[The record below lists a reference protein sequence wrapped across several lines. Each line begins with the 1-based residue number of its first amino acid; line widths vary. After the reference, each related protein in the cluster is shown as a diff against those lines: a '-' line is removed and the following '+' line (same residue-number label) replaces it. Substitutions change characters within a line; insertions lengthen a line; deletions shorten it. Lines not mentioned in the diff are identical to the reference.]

1 MTPEEPEDWR
11 PREPLQQPAQPQQ
24 PQWPAHPQDQPR
36 WPAQPQDQPQRR
48 RWAGRAGGGAVAAG
62 GAAAAKSGLL
72 VKLLLALKGL
82 AVLAKFKFA
91 LSMIVSIGA
100 YALFWG
106 WRFAVGF
113 VLLLAVHEIGHVI
126 VLRAQGVQASAP
138 MFIPFL
144 GAFVSVRSPQRS
156 VADEAASALAGPAI
170 GAAGSYAVLQISH
183 ATGSQLLQALAYTG
197 FFLNLFNLL
206 PALPLDGGRVAGAL
220 HPAIWVAGMAA
231 AVLFLLSHPS
241 PVLVF
246 VLVIGG
252 LEALRRWRAHRAG
265 QAGDYYSVPPRIRA
279 LIATGYVAV
288 ALFCLWGM
296 HTAYLPHQT
305 L

>member
-1 MTPEEPEDWR
+1 MTEWAPEQPRQPEPPRR
-11 PREPLQQPAQPQQ
+11 PRWGA
-24 PQWPAHPQDQPR
+24 
-36 WPAQPQDQPQRR
+36 
-48 RWAGRAGGGAVAAG
+48 RAGGGAVAAG

-91 LSMIVSIGA
+91 LSMVVSIGA

-113 VLLLAVHEIGHVI
+113 VLLLAVHELGHVV
-126 VLRAQGVQASAP
+126 VLRAQGVEASAP

-144 GAFVSVRSPQRS
+144 GAFVSVRSP
-156 VADEAASALAGPAI
+156 L
-170 GAAGSYAVLQISH
+170 SH

-206 PALPLDGGRVAGAL
+206 PMLPLDGGRVAGAL
-220 HPAIWVAGMAA
+220 HPAIWAAGMAV
-231 AVLFLLSHPS
+231 AVVFLLSHPS

-252 LEALRRWRAHRAG
+252 LEAVRRWRARRAG
-265 QAGDYYSVPPRIRA
+265 EAGDYYTVPPRVRG
-279 LIATGYVAV
+279 LIAAAYVTV
-288 ALFCLWGM
+288 ALVCLWGM
-296 HTAYLPHQT
+296 NAAYLPHAS

>member
-1 MTPEEPEDWR
+1 M
-11 PREPLQQPAQPQQ
+11 
-24 PQWPAHPQDQPR
+24 
-36 WPAQPQDQPQRR
+36 AQPQDRGSADQGRR

-72 VKLLLALKGL
+72 VKLLLGLKGL
-82 AVLAKFKFA
+82 TLLGKFKFA

-113 VLLLAVHEIGHVI
+113 VLLIAVHELGHVV

-156 VADEAASALAGPAI
+156 VAEEATSALAGPAV
-170 GAAGSYAVLQISH
+170 GAAGSYAVLELSR
-183 ATGSQLLQALAYTG
+183 AMGSPLLQALAYTG

-206 PALPLDGGRVAGAL
+206 PTLPLDGGRVAGAL
-220 HPAIWVAGMAA
+220 HPAIWAVGMAA
-231 AVLFLLSHPS
+231 AVLFLLWHPS

-246 VLVIGG
+246 VLLIGG
-252 LEALRRWRAHRAG
+252 LEAVRRWRAHRAG
-265 QAGDYYSVPPRIRA
+265 EAGEYYTVPTRTRA
-279 LIATGYVAV
+279 LIAASYVAV

-296 HTAYLPHQT
+296 NAAYLPHQGLT
-305 L
+305 H

>member
-1 MTPEEPEDWR
+1 MTESAPEQPRQPEPPRR
-11 PREPLQQPAQPQQ
+11 PRWGA
-24 PQWPAHPQDQPR
+24 
-36 WPAQPQDQPQRR
+36 
-48 RWAGRAGGGAVAAG
+48 RAGGGAVAAG

-91 LSMIVSIGA
+91 LSMVVSIGA

-106 WRFAVGF
+106 WRFAAGF
-113 VLLLAVHEIGHVI
+113 VLLLAVHELGHVV

-156 VADEAASALAGPAI
+156 VADEAVSALAGPIA
-170 GAAGSYAVLQISH
+170 GAAGSYAVLELSH

-206 PALPLDGGRVAGAL
+206 PMLPLDGGRVAGAL
-220 HPAIWVAGMAA
+220 HPAIWAAGMAV
-231 AVLFLLSHPS
+231 AVVFLLSHPS

-252 LEALRRWRAHRAG
+252 LEAVRRWRARRAG
-265 QAGDYYSVPPRIRA
+265 EAGDYYTVPPRVRG
-279 LIATGYVAV
+279 LIAAGYVTV
-288 ALFCLWGM
+288 ALVCLWGM
-296 HTAYLPHQT
+296 HVAYLPQSAI
-305 L
+305 

>member
-1 MTPEEPEDWR
+1 VTESAPEPPQRPE
-11 PREPLQQPAQPQQ
+11 QPQDH
-24 PQWPAHPQDQPR
+24 PQGYPQDQPR
-36 WPAQPQDQPQRR
+36 PQHYPQDPRPQPQRQ
-48 RWAGRAGGGAVAAG
+48 RWGARAGGGAVAAG
-62 GAAAAKSGLL
+62 GAAAAKTGLL
-72 VKLLLALKGL
+72 FKLLLAFKGL

-106 WRFAVGF
+106 WKFAVGF
-113 VLLLAVHEIGHVI
+113 VLLIAVHEIGHVV
-126 VLRAQGVQASAP
+126 VLRAQGVEASAP

-156 VADEAASALAGPAI
+156 VADEAASALAGPAV
-170 GAAGSYAVLQISH
+170 GAAGAWAVLQVSH
-183 ATGSQLLQALAYTG
+183 ATGSPLLQALAYTG

-206 PALPLDGGRVAGAL
+206 PMLPMDGGRVAGAL
-220 HPAIWVAGMAA
+220 HPALWIAGMAA
-231 AVLFLLSHPS
+231 AVLFLLWHPT

-252 LEALRRWRAHRAG
+252 LEVFRRWRAHRAG
-265 QAGDYYSVPPRIRA
+265 EVGDYYAVPPRIRA
-279 LIATGYVAV
+279 LIAAGYVTV

-296 HTAYLPHQT
+296 HTAYLPHSS